1 MAQLFSL
8 GGMTTRSHFDCPG
21 VALRLFGVSVV
32 CAILFILDRVIPALL
47 GFEFSRFQHATL
59 YLWLLVLP
67 ALGYSWILQRSRR
80 LSSASASKRWLV
92 AVGIALPLSIAFAF
106 VTITLVWISG

>member
-1 MAQLFSL
+1 MGRVAELGSL

-67 ALGYSWILQRSRR
+67 ACVLLSYQRIFSVESFSQTARIR
-80 LSSASASKRWLV
+80 
-92 AVGIALPLSIAFAF
+92 PPY
-106 VTITLVWISG
+106 